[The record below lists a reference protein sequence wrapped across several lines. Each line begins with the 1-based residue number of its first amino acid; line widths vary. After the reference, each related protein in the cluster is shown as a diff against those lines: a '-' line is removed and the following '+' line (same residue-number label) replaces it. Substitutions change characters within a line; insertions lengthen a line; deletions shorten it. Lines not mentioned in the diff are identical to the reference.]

1 MNILMYLPAATVDRC
16 FHPRDLNRLQIK
28 HRVILPTTETDLP
41 ASWAQH
47 AGTCDAIVT
56 GWGTPEISN
65 EMLDAAPNLRF
76 VCHSAGSFRRMLP
89 PSFWFRDIRLAT
101 ANEALAIAVAESTLA
116 LIISGMKSFIFCRA
130 LTRKGGWDYSRHA
143 GHFPIREL
151 YGSKIG
157 IIGAGKVGRELIRLL
172 HNFEVEILVSDP
184 HLSLTDTDR
193 LRVRKVP
200 LEELLR
206 TCDVVSL
213 HAPAL
218 PETRHLLGA
227 PELKLLRDGTIFIN
241 TARGVLVD
249 TRALVAELQTGR
261 IFAFID
267 VTDPEPPPADHPF
280 RTLPNVILLP
290 HITGPITN
298 GCFRQGRLCVE
309 QLIAFGNNTSVRG
322 EVFREQAKIMA

>member
-1 MNILMYLPAATVDRC
+1 M
-16 FHPRDLNRLQIK
+16 
-28 HRVILPTTETDLP
+28 
-41 ASWAQH
+41 
-47 AGTCDAIVT
+47 
-56 GWGTPEISN
+56 
-65 EMLDAAPNLRF
+65 
-76 VCHSAGSFRRMLP
+76 
-89 PSFWFRDIRLAT
+89 
-101 ANEALAIAVAESTLA
+101 
-116 LIISGMKSFIFCRA
+116 
-130 LTRKGGWDYSRHA
+130 
-143 GHFPIREL
+143 
-151 YGSKIG
+151 
-157 IIGAGKVGRELIRLL
+157 
-172 HNFEVEILVSDP
+172 EILVSDP